1 MQTAPSPMMMGGAGI
16 AFRRGLAA
24 WRRVGVLRPAPA
36 EHVFVAK
43 LPWVGVPTTVVAPS
57 GRSFAASGYLA
68 GSLRGARGDVIRAD
82 AARKPRAS
90 SSSARRQ
97 RAAPAVEVT
106 EPFDDGVYDREFWIS
121 QVTGPSVK
129 QSARLM
135 VQRVDFSDPLGVDT
149 SLRGASKGSGKSG
162 GRKTL
167 YDYALEVKAQHPRK
181 VLLIRVGE
189 FYEAIGYDA
198 VMLVMHAGLNP
209 MGLTGVPRAG
219 CPLVKVQETLD
230 RLTSRGFSA
239 VVCEEVPVMHRYG
252 TRAPPKERYV
262 AAIITPASPQYV
274 VGAADNGDDVEFDG
288 AAPPPVI
295 GVASTAVGYTLIAVE
310 PDLRRVTVTEGLT
323 SESAAARL
331 AAGGLAP
338 PLYVHSSMDAG
349 HAGRSTGVA
358 GQTRRLRLEVG
369 NILSA
374 GTNDGDYSKQRYD
387 GKDPVQ
393 GLLNLVKREYG
404 MTVDQSFEFVGI
416 NGGREAAASKR
427 PRPFPLT
434 LSTAQQLGVL
444 PTRSVPPL
452 LSHALPTSSGAP
464 AGCRAYIQELLLHPP
479 PRDTAAAISEACVLM
494 STGLSPSDG
503 GVPRLEVVPPQK
515 ITKLLWKKEAT
526 HVFFSEISAMASAVR
541 RTLEH
546 DSNVV
551 RRAGELLL
559 NPTALK
565 TGRNVTK
572 ESLVK
577 ACREAE
583 EVIGAVVAEEV
594 LDKGDWKPRAQV
606 ATSIDVDAEVDD
618 DEYNE
623 LDGETEADLE
633 ALALGLDAPPQ
644 VDYVPRQFL
653 RINEPWRGRVRRDR
667 VQSALDACETA
678 ARELAEVIGRDLV
691 PLIETSNAEHQT
703 RKVNRCH
710 LEHDQ
715 RNNSLWL
722 RHLPAAVAK
731 RVQAEGLIDLK
742 HPVDRYG
749 KQIGD
754 RWTTLAVETAL
765 DRYRVTSFEAGK
777 EVAGALRALAGDLE
791 LLVADLVSAAT
802 FSTVATAVSLHARHA
817 VSRGWRPAQLLPAND
832 ASTPWHLTG
841 LVPFWMDR
849 DDAVV
854 NDVLLDGISILTGP
868 NMAGKST
875 VLRATAAAALLAS
888 CRLHCPVKSASVPFF
903 DSLIVRMSS
912 TDSPAEGLSSYA
924 VEMAEVGQMLD
935 VVTAKSAVFID
946 ELGRG
951 TEARHGT
958 AMAGAVVEELD
969 RSGARGI
976 FATHLHGVL
985 DLGLNL
991 SPFAKRMM
999 METRDDRDGRLRP
1012 TLRMVLG
1019 ECRESLALQTATDMG
1034 VSDEVV
1040 QRSQA
1045 LLAQIPE
1052 TVVVGKTSSAFQ
1064 ENPSPASTILAE
1076 APPLESLREL
1086 LVSVGALELGSVPE
1100 AGIVH
1105 VDDVPPPA
1113 ARAWSC
1119 VYVLRRGDGWAYCGE
1134 TDDLGGRLGAHRATA
1149 AREGSNEVECAFIA
1163 VPREGGGKSRARALE
1178 SRVIRKLKAEGIP
1191 LLSGSD
1197 ARNTSFG
1204 SAA

>member
-1 MQTAPSPMMMGGAGI
+1 MTGGAGI

-24 WRRVGVLRPAPA
+24 WRRVGVLRPAAA
-36 EHVFVAK
+36 EHVFAQ
-43 LPWVGVPTTVVAPS
+43 LPWAGVPTVGAPS

-68 GSLRGARGDVIRAD
+68 GSLRGARGDLIRVD

-97 RAAPAVEVT
+97 RAVPAVEET
-106 EPFDDGVYDREFWIS
+106 EAFDDAVFDREFWIS

-135 VQRVDFSDPLGVDT
+135 VQRVNFSDPLGVDT
-149 SLRGASKGSGKSG
+149 SLRGASKGTGKAG

-189 FYEAIGYDA
+189 FYEALGYDA

-252 TRAPPKERYV
+252 SRAPPKERYV
-262 AAIITPASPQYV
+262 AAIVTPASPQYV
-274 VGAADNGDDVEFDG
+274 VGAADNGDDIEFDG
-288 AAPPPVI
+288 AAPPPVV

-323 SESAAARL
+323 SESAAAKL

-338 PLYVHSSMDAG
+338 PLYVHTSMDAG

-369 NILSA
+369 NILAA
-374 GTNDGDYSKQRYD
+374 GTNDGDYGKQRYE
-387 GKDPVQ
+387 GMDPVR
-393 GLLNLVKREYG
+393 GLLDLVRREYG
-404 MTVDQSFEFVGI
+404 MNVDQSFEFVGI
-416 NGGREAAASKR
+416 NGGREAATSKR

-434 LSTAQQLGVL
+434 LATAQQLGVL

-452 LSHALPTSSGAP
+452 LSHALPASSGAP
-464 AGCRAYIQELLLHPP
+464 AACRAYLQELLLHPP

-515 ITKLLWKKEAT
+515 IAKLLWKKEAT

-546 DSNVV
+546 DAHAV

-565 TGRNVTK
+565 AGRNVTK
-572 ESLVK
+572 EGLVK

-583 EVIGAVVAEEV
+583 EIIGAVVAEEV

-606 ATSIDVDAEVDD
+606 ATSIDADADVDD
-618 DEYNE
+618 DEYDE
-623 LDGETEADLE
+623 VDGETAADLE
-633 ALALGLDAPPQ
+633 ALALGLDAPPR
-644 VDYVPRQFL
+644 VDHVPRQFL
-653 RINEPWRGRVRRDR
+653 RVNEPWRGRVRRDR
-667 VQSALDACETA
+667 VEFALDACEAA
-678 ARELAEVIGRDLV
+678 ARELADAIGRDLM
-691 PLIETSNAEHQT
+691 PLIETANAEQQT

-715 RNNSLWL
+715 RNNALWL

-731 RVQAEGLIDLK
+731 RVQAEGSTDLK

-754 RWTTLAVETAL
+754 RWTTPAVEDAL
-765 DRYRVTSFEAGK
+765 NTYRVASFEAGK
-777 EVAGALRALAGDLE
+777 EVAGALRTLAADLE
-791 LLVADLVSAAT
+791 MSVADLVSAAT
-802 FSTVATAVSLHARHA
+802 FSAVATAASLHARHA
-817 VSRGWRPAQLLPAND
+817 VSRGWRPAELLPAND
-832 ASTPWHLTG
+832 ASTPWLLEG

-854 NDVLLDGISILTGP
+854 NDVSLDGVSLLTGP

-875 VLRATAAAALLAS
+875 ILRATAAAALLAS
-888 CRLHCPVKSASVPFF
+888 CGLHCPVTSASVPFF

-958 AMAGAVVEELD
+958 AMGGAVVEELD

-999 METRDDRDGRLRP
+999 METREDNDGRLRP
-1012 TLRMVLG
+1012 TLRMVPG

-1040 QRSQA
+1040 HRSQE

-1052 TVVVGKTSSAFQ
+1052 TVVVCKTAPAA
-1064 ENPSPASTILAE
+1064 EEEASPTAAALAA

-1086 LVSVGALELGSVPE
+1086 LVSVGSLELGTVPE

-1105 VDDVPPPA
+1105 AQDVPPPA

-1134 TDDLGGRLGAHRATA
+1134 SDDLSGRLAAHRANA
-1149 AREGSNEVECAFIA
+1149 AREGSSDVECTFIT

-1178 SRVIRKLKAEGIP
+1178 SRVIRKLRAEGIP